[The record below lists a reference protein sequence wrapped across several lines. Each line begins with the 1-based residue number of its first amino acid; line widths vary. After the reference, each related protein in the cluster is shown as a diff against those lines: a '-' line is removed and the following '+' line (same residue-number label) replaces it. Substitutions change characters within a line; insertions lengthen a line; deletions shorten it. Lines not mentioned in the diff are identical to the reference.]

1 VVTVLQPSGVG
12 LPRGPDT
19 WCDQWH
25 TWATRWINRHKPN
38 VLVFSQADYYR
49 LPDTTGSTLK
59 PFSAAQWQRGLDNL
73 FRSFNVPNMKMALL
87 GSTPMLAQ
95 AGPVCLAA
103 HPTDVQGCSSPAR
116 DAVPRLSHVDR
127 RAALAKHVA
136 YIDTTPWFC
145 SSTCTPIIGSYEVY
159 DASGTHISGVWAN
172 YLENVVLK
180 ALHLPLPPSR

>member
-1 VVTVLQPSGVG
+1 
-12 LPRGPDT
+12 
-19 WCDQWH
+19 
-25 TWATRWINRHKPN
+25 
-38 VLVFSQADYYR
+38 
-49 LPDTTGSTLK
+49 
-59 PFSAAQWQRGLDNL
+59 
-73 FRSFNVPNMKMALL
+73 MKMALL

-180 ALHLPLPPSR
+180 ALQLPLPPSR